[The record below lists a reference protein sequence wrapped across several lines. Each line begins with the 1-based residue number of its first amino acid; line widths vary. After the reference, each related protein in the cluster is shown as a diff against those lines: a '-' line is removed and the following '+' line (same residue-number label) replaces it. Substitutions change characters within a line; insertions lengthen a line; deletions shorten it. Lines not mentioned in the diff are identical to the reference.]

1 MTTPSIRLFARN
13 LGGNISG
20 RNRILC
26 PGPGHGKKDRSLSVT
41 FSDDGSFAVH
51 SFAGDDWRECK
62 DHVRALL
69 GLGGFEPHAA
79 NDNRSTFSTAT
90 LLADARDE
98 ARRTERALGLWRSA
112 VAIDGTLAASYL
124 ANRGLAYSGAA
135 LRFHP
140 SCPFGQERH
149 PAMLGLMVDMATNSP
164 RGIHRTALL
173 PDGTGKAAPGKKM
186 LGPSGG
192 ACVKLTDDADV
203 ADALGIAEGIETA
216 LATGFAPMWA
226 CLSAGTMERF
236 PVLAGIEALTI
247 FADSDKTGIEAAND
261 CGRRWHEA
269 GREVTIAEPIEPGAD
284 FADLV
289 KEAA

>member
-1 MTTPSIRLFARN
+1 MTAFNIKSAARA

-26 PGPGHGKKDRSLSVT
+26 PGPGHGKRDRSLSVT

-51 SFAGDDWRECK
+51 SFACDDWRECK

-69 GLGGFEPHAA
+69 GFGRFEPQAG
-79 NDNRSTFSTAT
+79 NDNRPTFSTAA
-90 LLADARDE
+90 LLADALDE
-98 ARRTERALGLWRSA
+98 ARRTERALGFWREA
-112 VAIDGTLAASYL
+112 VPIEGTLAAAYL
-124 ANRGLAYSGAA
+124 ANRGLAYSGTA
-135 LRFHP
+135 LRFHA
-140 SCPFGQERH
+140 SCPFRQERH
-149 PAMLGLMVDMATNSP
+149 PAMLGLMVDIVTNVP

-173 PDGTGKAAPGKKM
+173 PDGTGKAAPGKMM
-186 LGPSGG
+186 LGVAAG

-203 ADALGIAEGIETA
+203 AEGLGIAEGIETA
-216 LATGFAPMWA
+216 LATGYAPVWA
-226 CLSAGTMERF
+226 CLSAGTMRDF
-236 PVLAGIEALTI
+236 PVLGGIEALTI
-247 FADSDKTGIEAAND
+247 FADSDRTGIEAAND